1 MVQRLVML
9 VAALGLST
17 VTASA
22 QDARAVLQASLKAM
36 GGENLKTIQYSG
48 AGWSSQI
55 GQTYG
60 LAEDWP
66 HFEVAGYT
74 RVIDYDAKWSRED
87 YTRRQGSY
95 PTFGR
100 VPMAEQHVTS
110 ILNGNYAWDMQGN
123 MPVPFTR
130 LYLDGVSYNVLRQLE
145 IALTP
150 HGALKAALAA
160 NDASAITT
168 PIVGASDFGLSQF
181 GRKVTIVSF
190 TMHLTDPASR
200 APARDYKM
208 NVTINDQNLVEL
220 VDAWFPN
227 PVYGDMDYEMRY
239 TQYKDFGGV
248 KFPQLVHVHQ
258 GDPRL
263 NPAHNYYEFKIA
275 DVKGNV
281 GVEKMPVPEAVR
293 TATLAPVKVESQ
305 KLADGVWALTGGTHN
320 SMVVEFKDFLAVV
333 EAPNNEARSLAVIAE
348 ANRLAPNKPI
358 KYLVNT
364 HHHFDHAGGLRT
376 FLSQGTTIV
385 THESNKEYYLGIMFY
400 PAPRTLDPDRLAI
413 YSPMYMISRRPAPIE
428 TVGGDTRATAP
439 YVVTDG
445 VRLLEVFHV
454 QDMAYELGDPAL
466 RQGNHSNDMLMA
478 YLPKEKILYNADL
491 YSPPAAGAP
500 VPAPTAASRTLHQ
513 NIVKLR
519 LDVAQHVPTHGRVGT
534 NDEFVKI
541 FPTNSSR

>member
-1 MVQRLVML
+1 MVKRFVMFVL
-9 VAALGLST
+9 AVGLSAP
-17 VTASA
+17 VSA

-48 AGWSSQI
+48 AGWSSAI

-60 LAEDWP
+60 LDTDWP

-74 RVIDYDAKWSRED
+74 RAIDYDAKWSRED

-100 VPMAEQHVTS
+100 VPIPEQHVIAMLS
-110 ILNGNYAWDMQGN
+110 GNYAWDMNGET
-123 MPVPFTR
+123 PVPFTR
-130 LYLDGVSYNVLRQLE
+130 MYLDGVPYHILRQLE
-145 IALTP
+145 LALTP
-150 HGALKAALAA
+150 HGALKAGLAA
-160 NDASAITT
+160 SDATAITT
-168 PIVGASDFGLSQF
+168 PIVGPSDFGLSQF

-190 TMHLTDPASR
+190 TLFGK
-200 APARDYKM
+200 YKM
-208 NVTINDQNLVEL
+208 NVTVNDENLVEL
-220 VDAWFPN
+220 VDTWFPN

-239 TQYKDFGGV
+239 TQYKDFGGI

-263 NPAHNYYEFKIA
+263 NPAHNYYEFKIT

-281 GVEKMPVPEAVR
+281 PVEKMPVPEAVR

-305 KLADGVWALTGGTHN
+305 KLADGVWALTGNTHN
-320 SMVVEFKDFLAVV
+320 SMLVEFKDFVAIV

-348 ANRLAPNKPI
+348 AGRLAPNKPI

-376 FLSQGTTIV
+376 FLSQGTAIV
-385 THESNKEYYLGIMFY
+385 THESNKPYYLDIMFY
-400 PAPRTLDPDRLAI
+400 PAPRTLDPDRMAI

-439 YVVTDG
+439 FVITDG
-445 VRLLEVFHV
+445 VRMLEVFHV
-454 QDMAYELGDPAL
+454 QDMAYELGDPSL
-466 RQGNHSNDMLMA
+466 RQGNHSQDMLMA
-478 YLPKEKILYNADL
+478 YLPKERILYNADL
-491 YSPPAAGAP
+491 YSPPAAGAA
-500 VPAPTAASRTLHQ
+500 VPAQTPASKTLYQ
-513 NIVKLR
+513 NMLKLK

-534 NDEFVKI
+534 NDEFMKI
-541 FPTNSSR
+541 FGKTGNTN